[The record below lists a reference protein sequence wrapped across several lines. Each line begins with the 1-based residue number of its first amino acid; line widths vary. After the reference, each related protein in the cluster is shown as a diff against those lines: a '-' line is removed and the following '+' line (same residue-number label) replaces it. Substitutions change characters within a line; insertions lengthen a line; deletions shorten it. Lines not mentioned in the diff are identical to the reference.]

1 MKDSNTKIEIVETA
15 APTPVP
21 INNLPLPKTLSG
33 QNTAYTFANQHITT
47 NV

>member
-1 MKDSNTKIEIVETA
+1 MMLRDGQALIGVHTED
-15 APTPVP
+15 
-21 INNLPLPKTLSG
+21 LPLPKTLSG